1 MKLALIVAAG
11 NGNVIGK
18 ANTLPWYLPEDL
30 KYFKATTLGKPV
42 IMGRKTFESIGKV
55 LPGRANIVVTRQQDW
70 VAPPGVIA
78 ASSIE
83 AALQRAA
90 ALLAAGQT
98 DADEAMIIGGAEIY
112 QHALPLV
119 ERIYFTRIEVDV
131 PDGDAF
137 FPVLQPHEWY
147 LVSDEPGS
155 AVANYR
161 HHFQVY
167 QRAG

>member
-18 ANTLPWYLPEDL
+18 ANTLPWRLPEDL

-42 IMGRKTFESIGKV
+42 IMGRKTFESIGRV
-55 LPGRANIVVTRQQDW
+55 LPGRANIVVTRQPDW
-70 VAPPGVIA
+70 AAPSGVIVV
-78 ASSIE
+78 ASVE

-90 ALLAAGQT
+90 ALVAAGQT

-112 QHALPLV
+112 QYALPLA
-119 ERIYFTRIEVDV
+119 ERIYLTRIEVDV

-137 FPVLQPHEWY
+137 FPELSPQQWY

-155 AVANYR
+155 ATASYR
-161 HHFQVY
+161 HRFQVY